1 MSAPHNTHGFEEEEN
16 EHDVVDRVFPELTPM
31 MNPSPMVRFLRNRAG
46 DEHKFKCM
54 DSIDWKIADYIEELE
69 IKVKQLEEY
78 KWMYEGLDK

>member
-31 MNPSPMVRFLRNRAG
+31 MNPSPMVRLLRNRAG

-69 IKVKQLEEY
+69 TKVKQLEEY

>member
-1 MSAPHNTHGFEEEEN
+1 MSTPHNTHGFEEEEN

-31 MNPSPMVRFLRNRAG
+31 MNPSLMVRLLRNRAG

-69 IKVKQLEEY
+69 TKVKQLEEY
-78 KWMYEGLDK
+78 KWMYEELDK